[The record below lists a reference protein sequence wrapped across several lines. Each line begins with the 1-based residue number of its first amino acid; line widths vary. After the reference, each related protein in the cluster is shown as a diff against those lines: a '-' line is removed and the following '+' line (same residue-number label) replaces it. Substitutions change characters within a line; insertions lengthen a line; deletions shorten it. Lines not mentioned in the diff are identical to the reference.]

1 MVFEGLDSKNTVI
14 MIRTRTPYA
23 RWDIT
28 FQFHATKLKTMAQD
42 CEMSVV
48 GVVN

>member
-28 FQFHATKLKTMAQD
+28 FQFHSTKLKTMAQD
-42 CEMSVV
+42 CEMSVA